1 MDRLEDLFFKR
12 GKLSDDEIVDALLST
27 DFEIP
32 DVSDIDSDEEL
43 KEDEVVQL
51 TSVSSAKLREQQDPE
66 KDHYENE
73 PTTSSVGLT
82 SASCSTDPLTVS
94 PSPRENVAASGSKPK
109 AKVQPEK
116 LKPTWM
122 VKNLDYQKD
131 ITFLGNTTLPDSIL
145 NLQTPYQFFS
155 YFFDDVLFQTI
166 CEETVRYSVMKDVNK
181 PFNLTPLQLRKY
193 LGILVMMSIVKLN
206 NIRSYWSLKI
216 GNQLIANTMSIN
228 TFEDIRRFLHFN
240 DNSKMKPR
248 DDPAHDRLFRLRPI
262 IDHLLSR
269 FRAVPLESELSIDEQ
284 VCATKIRHFMKVY
297 NPMKP
302 HKWGF
307 KLFVLSGVSG
317 FAYNFEIFSGADMDM
332 LPEEPNLGAC
342 CVETF
347 SSHS

>member
-1 MDRLEDLFFKR
+1 
-12 GKLSDDEIVDALLST
+12 
-27 DFEIP
+27 
-32 DVSDIDSDEEL
+32 
-43 KEDEVVQL
+43 
-51 TSVSSAKLREQQDPE
+51 
-66 KDHYENE
+66 
-73 PTTSSVGLT
+73 
-82 SASCSTDPLTVS
+82 
-94 PSPRENVAASGSKPK
+94 
-109 AKVQPEK
+109 
-116 LKPTWM
+116 M

-206 NIRSYWSLKI
+206 NIRSYWSPNI

-332 LPEEPNLGAC
+332 LPEEPN
-342 CVETF
+342 
-347 SSHS
+347 